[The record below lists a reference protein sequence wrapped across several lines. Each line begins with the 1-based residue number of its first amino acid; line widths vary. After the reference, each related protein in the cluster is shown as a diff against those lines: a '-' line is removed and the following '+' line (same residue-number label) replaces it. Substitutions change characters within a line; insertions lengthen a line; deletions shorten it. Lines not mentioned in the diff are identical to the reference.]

1 MPLAFSPKVMNG
13 LLNVLGGPALPTQY
27 LAVVL
32 PPQSM
37 FSWVNGTSIDRGFNA
52 GAGPQAD
59 KLAGLGINAA
69 GILRAISGAPLAM
82 MVEKASIP
90 GFQFLTKEIYRHGT
104 HMKLPYA
111 RSHDTVK
118 FTFICTNSML
128 ERTFFDFW
136 STYIQAPKSHYM
148 EYFSN
153 FKSTIII
160 KKLMDSG
167 LMATTL
173 ADPTGLGAGNTWR
186 GIGTGALAE
195 IGNTIS
201 VYELQEAYPVR
212 IGSQELS
219 YSDTQSFLTLDI
231 EFEYTHIKSFV
242 DKIIPEE
249 MKGPHESIKF
259 DKVQPNVEGSTDFG
273 TRGSVEG
280 VTEGASPNPPSGI
293 QETDILGE
301 VTNGGGPLIPD
312 ITPNVG

>member
-52 GAGPQAD
+52 GAGGQAGN
-59 KLAGLGINAA
+59 LAGLGINAA

-90 GFQFLTKEIYRHGT
+90 GIQFLTKEIYRHGK

-136 STYIQAPKSHYM
+136 STYIQAPNSHYM

-167 LMATTL
+167 LLATTL
-173 ADPTGLGAGNTWR
+173 ADPAGLGAGSTWR

-195 IGNTIS
+195 IGNSVS

-219 YSDTQSFLTLDI
+219 YSDTHSFLTLDI
-231 EFEYTHIKSFV
+231 EFEYTHIRTFV
-242 DKIIPEE
+242 DRVVPDN
-249 MKGPHESIKF
+249 GPDHDIRF
-259 DKVQPNVEGSTDFG
+259 GRVQKNVEGGTDLG
-273 TRGSVEG
+273 SSRASVED
-280 VTEGASPNPPSGI
+280 VTQGASPNPPSGI
-293 QETDILGE
+293 KETDILG
-301 VTNGGGPLIPD
+301 
-312 ITPNVG
+312 

>member
-1 MPLAFSPKVMNG
+1 MSLAFSPKVMNG
-13 LLNVLGGPALPTQY
+13 LLSVLGGPALPTQY

-37 FSWVNGTSIDRGFNA
+37 FSWIKEGS
-52 GAGPQAD
+52 
-59 KLAGLGINAA
+59 NAA
-69 GILRAISGAPLAM
+69 SRNAASLGAVGGALGLDATTALRWLTGAPLAM

-90 GFQFLTKEIYRHGT
+90 GLQFLTKEIYRHGK

-136 STYIQAPKSHYM
+136 ASYIQPQNSHYM

-153 FKSTIII
+153 FKSTIYI

-167 LMATTL
+167 LLATTL
-173 ADPTGLGAGNTWR
+173 ADPTALGNGDTWR
-186 GIGTGALAE
+186 GIGTGALGE
-195 IGNTIS
+195 IGNSVS

-231 EFEYTHIKSFV
+231 EFEYTHIRSFV
-242 DKIIPEE
+242 DRVIPDE
-249 MKGPHESIKF
+249 MKGPEEIISF
-259 DKVQPNVEGSTDFG
+259 APVQPNVEG
-273 TRGSVEG
+273 VEDLGPRAG
-280 VTEGASPNPPSGI
+280 VEVASPN
-293 QETDILGE
+293 
-301 VTNGGGPLIPD
+301 PLIPD
-312 ITPNVG
+312 IIPNVG